1 MLTVRDT
8 QTRIENEGKRN
19 CVNHRMENKRLKIRA
34 YGIVQGIGF
43 RPFVSRLAA
52 ELHLA
57 GDVANKGSYVEI
69 HVEGRCSDVD
79 RFREDLVAR
88 APAVAAI
95 VRVEDFEEDLTGST
109 VFRIIGS
116 THVEGEIFVSPDLA
130 ICPDCRRE
138 LFDPADKR
146 YLHPFINCTNCGPRL
161 TILDGVP
168 YDRVRTSM
176 GVFPMCPDCEF
187 EYTHPET
194 RRYHAQP
201 VCCNDCGPRVYVLR
215 TDEVFDRDAASA
227 DVPEAAGDHAGR
239 PTGLLPWGHS
249 EEEESLVIK
258 HEMDGDAIVY
268 VRRVIRNGGIAA
280 VKGIGGF
287 HLCCDATCDAAVRRL
302 RELKHRPMKPFAVMM
317 KNLETVR
324 RECIVPPE
332 AVKILDG
339 VQKPIVI
346 LNRVSRFNHVT
357 QMAKDVQLDQTAGSD
372 QITRKEPSLKC
383 ERLSRLVAPDNPTVG
398 VMLPYAPVQLLIFD
412 YPDGEPFTDALVMTS
427 GNPSGAP
434 ICKDDEDAIR
444 YLAPMCDVILSN
456 DRLIRLRADDSVM
469 QMVPAEDMVGAT
481 DLPTESDEKSA
492 AKREGGQNVKMKPYM
507 IRRSRGY
514 APLPFLG
521 PAGFKGQVLAAGGEL
536 KNTFCLAKDEL
547 YYPSPYIGD
556 LADLRSVKAL
566 DAAVTRMEELLETKP
581 ELVVCDMHPRYNSSA
596 FAEEIGIPV
605 KKIQHHYAHVL
616 SCMAENG
623 VTDKVIGISLD
634 GTGYGTDGTIW
645 GGEVLL
651 ASPETF
657 ERVGM
662 LKPFVQAGG
671 DLASKE
677 GWRIALSLIYDAT
690 GSREETLTHARELKL
705 APDKD
710 LKMQM
715 LMIEKR
721 LNAVTSTS
729 AGRLFDGISALL
741 GIRLASTFE
750 GEASMALEFAAERWL
765 SEHEISVPQNR
776 EQEKYDDAEGLHES
790 VVPDTPKVEILH
802 ENNMLALDYKPLIVR
817 ILSGIRNGE
826 SSDLLA
832 YLFHA
837 YLSHGMCRIALET
850 RRKTGVNKAALGG
863 GCFQNLLLLRL
874 CREELAGLGFRV
886 LTHSLVPP
894 NDGGIGLGQAFYGM
908 WSLNETGRA
917 EL

>member
-1 MLTVRDT
+1 
-8 QTRIENEGKRN
+8 
-19 CVNHRMENKRLKIRA
+19 MENKRLKIRA

-43 RPFVSRLAA
+43 RPFVSRLASW
-52 ELHLA
+52 LHLA

-69 HVEGRCSDVD
+69 HVEGASELVD
-79 RFREDLVAR
+79 QFREDLVAR

-95 VRVEDFEEDLTGST
+95 VRVEETEEALTGST
-109 VFRIIGS
+109 MFRIIGS
-116 THVEGEIFVSPDLA
+116 SHVEGEIFVSPDLA
-130 ICPDCRRE
+130 ICPDCKRE
-138 LFDPADKR
+138 LFDAGDKR

-176 GVFPMCPDCEF
+176 GVFPMCPDCEY
-187 EYTHPET
+187 EYMHPET

-215 TDEVFDRDAASA
+215 TDEVFDRDAASP
-227 DVPEAAGDHAGR
+227 DDSKAAGR
-239 PTGLLPWGHS
+239 ETCPTGLLPWGHP
-249 EEEESLVIK
+249 EEDEARVTK
-258 HEMDGDAIVY
+258 HEMDGDAIMY

-287 HLCCDATCDAAVRRL
+287 HLCCDATCDEAVARL

-324 RECIVPPE
+324 CECVVPAE
-332 AVKILDG
+332 AEKILDG

-346 LNRVSRFNHVT
+346 LDRV
-357 QMAKDVQLDQTAGSD
+357 
-372 QITRKEPSLKC
+372 TRKEPSPTRG
-383 ERLSRLVAPDNPTVG
+383 RLSALVAPDNPTVG

-412 YPDGEPFTDALVMTS
+412 YPDGEPFTDALIMTS

-444 YLAPMCDVILSN
+444 YLSPMCDVILSN

-469 QMVPAEDMVGAT
+469 QMVPVEDAAGDLKLADGMNT
-481 DLPTESDEKSA
+481 DMKTAVQTEKATESRENCSSEDFITSDENAYTK
-492 AKREGGQNVKMKPYM
+492 KIGRESVKMKPYM

-521 PAGFKGQVLAAGGEL
+521 PAGFRGQVLAAGGEL

-566 DAAVTRMEELLETKP
+566 DAAVTRMEELLETRP

-651 ASPETF
+651 AAPDAF
-657 ERVGM
+657 ERIGM

-677 GWRIALSLIYDAT
+677 GWRIALSLLYDMA
-690 GSREETLTHARELKL
+690 GSREETLKAARELRL
-705 APDKD
+705 APEKD

-729 AGRLFDGISALL
+729 AGRLFDGVSALL
-741 GIRLASTFE
+741 GIRSASTFE
-750 GEASMALEFAAERWL
+750 GEASMALEFAAERWI
-765 SEHEISVPQNR
+765 SEHGSTVPRDFDLVRSADWEDQCAG
-776 EQEKYDDAEGLHES
+776 DVFGAPL
-790 VVPDTPKVEILH
+790 VEILH
-802 ENNMLALDYKPLIVR
+802 ENDVLALDYRPLIVS
-817 ILSGIRNGE
+817 IMSGIRQGVG
-826 SSDLLA
+826 SDQLA

-837 YLSHGMCRIALET
+837 YLAHGMCRIAIES
-850 RRKTGVNKAALGG
+850 RKRTGVNIAALSG
-863 GCFQNLLLLRL
+863 GCFQNLLLLKL
-874 CREELAGLGFRV
+874 CREELKAEGFRV

-908 WSLNETGRA
+908 WNLNETGKA
-917 EL
+917 AD

>member
-1 MLTVRDT
+1 
-8 QTRIENEGKRN
+8 
-19 CVNHRMENKRLKIRA
+19 MENKRLKIRA

-69 HVEGRCSDVD
+69 HVEGKCSDVD

-95 VRVEDFEEDLTGST
+95 VRVEVTPEELTGST
-109 VFRIIGS
+109 MFRIIGS

-227 DVPEAAGDHAGR
+227 EVKEAAGDHESR
-239 PTGLLPWGHS
+239 PIGLLPRGHS
-249 EEEESLVIK
+249 KEEEALVTQ
-258 HEMDGDAIVY
+258 HEMDGDAIMY

-287 HLCCDATCDAAVRRL
+287 HLCCDATCDEAVARL

-317 KNLETVR
+317 KNIETVR
-324 RECIVPPE
+324 RECVVPRE
-332 AVKILDG
+332 AEKILDG

-346 LNRVSRFNHVT
+346 LDRVTR
-357 QMAKDVQLDQTAGSD
+357 LDRVA
-372 QITRKEPSLKC
+372 RKEPSLTREK
-383 ERLSRLVAPDNPTVG
+383 LSSLVAPDNPTVG

-412 YPDGEPFTDALVMTS
+412 YPDGEPFTDALIMTS

-444 YLAPMCDVILSN
+444 YLSPMCDVILSN

-469 QMVPAEDMVGAT
+469 QMVPVEDMVGAT
-481 DLPTESDEKSA
+481 DYLIESDEKAA
-492 AKREGGQNVKMKPYM
+492 AKRKGGQTVKMKPYM

-521 PAGFKGQVLAAGGEL
+521 PAGFKGQVLAVGGEL

-547 YYPSPYIGD
+547 YYPSPYVGD

-566 DAAVTRMEELLETKP
+566 DAAVARMEELLETKP

-623 VTDKVIGISLD
+623 VTEKVIGISLD

-651 ASPETF
+651 AGQDAF

-677 GWRIALSLIYDAT
+677 GWRIALSLIYDVS
-690 GSREETLTHARELKL
+690 GSREETLTIARELEL
-705 APDKD
+705 APEKD

-729 AGRLFDGISALL
+729 AGRLFDGVSALL
-741 GIRLASTFE
+741 GIRSASTFE
-750 GEASMALEFAAERWL
+750 GEASMALEFAAARWL
-765 SEHEISVPQNR
+765 AICESSAPQDF
-776 EQEKYDDAEGLHES
+776 EQERSAVREGQYES
-790 VVPDTPKVEILH
+790 AVSDTPQVEILH
-802 ENNMLALDYKPLIVR
+802 DNNILALDYKPLI
-817 ILSGIRNGE
+817 ISIMNGIRNGE
-826 SSDLLA
+826 SRDRLA
-832 YLFHA
+832 YMFHE
-837 YLSHGMCRIALET
+837 YLAHGMCRIAFEI
-850 RRKTGVNKAALGG
+850 REKTGVNIVALSG
-863 GCFQNLLLLRL
+863 GCFQNLLLLKL
-874 CREELAGLGFRV
+874 CREELASEGVRV

-908 WSLNETGRA
+908 WSLNKEQN
-917 EL
+917 L

>member
-1 MLTVRDT
+1 M
-8 QTRIENEGKRN
+8 
-19 CVNHRMENKRLKIRA
+19 RMENKRLKIRA

-43 RPFVSRLAA
+43 RPFVSRLAS

-57 GDVANKGSYVEI
+57 GDVCNKGSYVEI
-69 HVEGRCSDVD
+69 HVEGAAADVD

-95 VRVEDFEEDLTGST
+95 VRVEETEEKVTGAAM
-109 VFRIIGS
+109 FHIIGS

-130 ICPDCRRE
+130 ICPDCMRE
-138 LFDPADKR
+138 LFTPGDRR

-176 GVFPMCPDCEF
+176 GAFPMCPECEY

-201 VCCNDCGPRVYVLR
+201 VCCNECGPRVYVLR
-215 TDEVFDRDAASA
+215 TEKVFHGNRSLPDAFNAGELVSA
-227 DVPEAAGDHAGR
+227 DISGEMEVGAENAYQPG
-239 PTGLLPWGHS
+239 GLLPWGHS
-249 EEEESLVIK
+249 EEEEALVRK
-258 HEMDGDAIVY
+258 HETDGDAIMY

-287 HLCCDATCDAAVRRL
+287 HLCCDATCDAAVQRL
-302 RELKHRPMKPFAVMM
+302 RNLKHRPMKPFAVMM
-317 KNLETVR
+317 KDLETVR
-324 RECIVPPE
+324 RECIVPAE
-332 AVKILDG
+332 AEKILDG

-346 LNRVSRFNHVT
+346 LDRV
-357 QMAKDVQLDQTAGSD
+357 
-372 QITRKEPSLKC
+372 TRKEPSPMR

-398 VMLPYAPVQLLIFD
+398 VMLPYAPVQLLLFD
-412 YPDGEPFTDALVMTS
+412 YPDGEPFTDALIMTS

-444 YLAPMCDVILSN
+444 YLSPMCDVILSN

-469 QMVPAEDMVGAT
+469 QMVPVT
-481 DLPTESDEKSA
+481 DTVPA
-492 AKREGGQNVKMKPYM
+492 AGKDADVIRDSTRPVKMKPYM

-581 ELVVCDMHPRYNSSA
+581 EMVVCDMHPRYNSSA
-596 FAEEIGIPV
+596 FAEELGIPV
-605 KKIQHHYAHVL
+605 AKIQHHYAHVL

-623 VTDKVIGISLD
+623 VTEKVIGISLD

-651 ASPETF
+651 ADPAAY
-657 ERVGM
+657 ERIGM

-671 DLASKE
+671 DLASRE
-677 GWRIALSLIYDAT
+677 GWRIALSLIYDAA
-690 GSREETLTHARELKL
+690 GSREETLAIARELYL
-705 APDKD
+705 AGEKD

-729 AGRLFDGISALL
+729 AGRLFDGVSALL
-741 GIRLASTFE
+741 GIRRASTFE

-765 SEHEISVPQNR
+765 AEHEMCVAYGGADEKAALPHVSLISGP
-776 EQEKYDDAEGLHES
+776 EGVLS
-790 VVPDTPKVEILH
+790 
-802 ENNMLALDYKPLIVR
+802 LDYKPLIVR
-817 ILSGIRNGE
+817 ILSGLKDGE
-826 SSDLLA
+826 SADRMAAMFHEYLA
-832 YLFHA
+832 
-837 YLSHGMCRIALET
+837 HGMCRIAIET
-850 RRKTGVNKAALGG
+850 RKKTGVNIAALSG
-863 GCFQNLLLLRL
+863 GCFQNLLLLKL
-874 CREELAGLGFRV
+874 CREELAGEGFRV

-908 WSLNETGRA
+908 WSLNQGRKN
-917 EL
+917 EF

>member
-1 MLTVRDT
+1 
-8 QTRIENEGKRN
+8 
-19 CVNHRMENKRLKIRA
+19 MENKRLKIRA

-69 HVEGRCSDVD
+69 HVEGKCSDVD
-79 RFREDLVAR
+79 QFREDLVAR

-95 VRVEDFEEDLTGST
+95 VRVEDSEEELTGST
-109 VFRIIGS
+109 MFRIIGS

-130 ICPDCRRE
+130 ICPDCKRE

-215 TDEVFDRDAASA
+215 TDEVFGRDAASA
-227 DVPEAAGDHAGR
+227 DVTAAAENHGSR
-239 PTGLLPWGHS
+239 PIGLLPWGHS
-249 EEEESLVIK
+249 VEEESLVTK
-258 HEMDGDAIVY
+258 H
-268 VRRVIRNGGIAA
+268 RNGGIAA

-287 HLCCDATCDAAVRRL
+287 HLCCDATCDEAVARL

-324 RECIVPPE
+324 CECVVPAE
-332 AVKILDG
+332 AEKILDG

-346 LNRVSRFNHVT
+346 LDRV
-357 QMAKDVQLDQTAGSD
+357 
-372 QITRKEPSLKC
+372 TRKEPSPTRG
-383 ERLSRLVAPDNPTVG
+383 RLSALVAPDNPTVG

-412 YPDGEPFTDALVMTS
+412 YPDGEPFTDALIMTS

-444 YLAPMCDVILSN
+444 YLSPMCDVILSN

-469 QMVPAEDMVGAT
+469 QMVPVEDRAFEP
-481 DLPTESDEKSA
+481 DLPIGSDEKAA
-492 AKREGGQNVKMKPYM
+492 AKREGGQTMKMKPYM

-566 DAAVTRMEELLETKP
+566 EAAVTRVEELLETKP

-596 FAEEIGIPV
+596 FAEEIGLPV

-623 VTDKVIGISLD
+623 VAEKVIGISLD

-651 ASPETF
+651 AGPDAF
-657 ERVGM
+657 ERIGM

-690 GSREETLTHARELKL
+690 GSREETLAAGRELEL
-705 APDKD
+705 APEKN

-721 LNAVTSTS
+721 LSAVTSTS
-729 AGRLFDGISALL
+729 AGRLFDGVSALL
-741 GIRLASTFE
+741 GIRSASTFE

-765 SEHEISVPQNR
+765 ATRENAVLQDSLQAQSVATQGR
-776 EQEKYDDAEGLHES
+776 HTVKES
-790 VVPDTPKVEILH
+790 
-802 ENNMLALDYKPLIVR
+802 AR
-817 ILSGIRNGE
+817 
-826 SSDLLA
+826 
-832 YLFHA
+832 
-837 YLSHGMCRIALET
+837 
-850 RRKTGVNKAALGG
+850 
-863 GCFQNLLLLRL
+863 
-874 CREELAGLGFRV
+874 
-886 LTHSLVPP
+886 
-894 NDGGIGLGQAFYGM
+894 
-908 WSLNETGRA
+908 
-917 EL
+917 

>member
-1 MLTVRDT
+1 
-8 QTRIENEGKRN
+8 
-19 CVNHRMENKRLKIRA
+19 MENKRLKIRA

-69 HVEGRCSDVD
+69 HVEGKCSDVD
-79 RFREDLVAR
+79 QFREDLVAR

-95 VRVEDFEEDLTGST
+95 VRVEDTPEELTGST
-109 VFRIIGS
+109 MFRIIGS

-215 TDEVFDRDAASA
+215 TDEVFGRDAA
-227 DVPEAAGDHAGR
+227 AANVTTAAENHESR
-239 PTGLLPWGHS
+239 PIGLLPWGHS
-249 EEEESLVIK
+249 AEEESLVTK
-258 HEMDGDAIVY
+258 HEMDGDAIMY

-287 HLCCDATCDAAVRRL
+287 HLCCDATCDEAVARL

-324 RECIVPPE
+324 RECVVPVE
-332 AVKILDG
+332 AEKILDG

-346 LNRVSRFNHVT
+346 LDRFSRFNHVT

-372 QITRKEPSLKC
+372 QITRKEPSPKC
-383 ERLSRLVAPDNPTVG
+383 ERLSGLVAPDNPTVG

-412 YPDGEPFTDALVMTS
+412 YPDGEPFTDALIMTS

-444 YLAPMCDVILSN
+444 YLSPMCDVILSN

-469 QMVPAEDMVGAT
+469 QMVPVEDRASEP
-481 DLPTESDEKSA
+481 DLTIGSDEKAA
-492 AKREGGQNVKMKPYM
+492 AKREGGQTMKMKPYM

-566 DAAVTRMEELLETKP
+566 EAAVTRMEELLETKP

-623 VTDKVIGISLD
+623 VTEKVIGISLD

-651 ASPETF
+651 AGPDAF

-671 DLASKE
+671 DLSSKE

-690 GSREETLTHARELKL
+690 GSREETLAAARKL
-705 APDKD
+705 EPAPEKD

-715 LMIEKR
+715 FMIEKR

-729 AGRLFDGISALL
+729 AGRLFDGVSALL
-741 GIRLASTFE
+741 GIRSASTFE

-765 SEHEISVPQNR
+765 AEHENAVLQDSAQA
-776 EQEKYDDAEGLHES
+776 QSAAAEGRNER
-790 VVPDTPKVEILH
+790 VVSDTPKVEILH
-802 ENNMLALDYKPLIVR
+802 ENNILELDYKLLI
-817 ILSGIRNGE
+817 ISIMNGIRNGE
-826 SSDLLA
+826 SRDRLA
-832 YLFHA
+832 YMFHE
-837 YLSHGMCRIALET
+837 YLAHGMCRIAFET
-850 RRKTGVNKAALGG
+850 REKTGVNIVALSG
-863 GCFQNLLLLRL
+863 GCFQNLLLLKL
-874 CREELAGLGFRV
+874 CREELASEGFRV

-908 WSLNETGRA
+908 WNLNKTSKADE
-917 EL
+917 

>member
-1 MLTVRDT
+1 
-8 QTRIENEGKRN
+8 
-19 CVNHRMENKRLKIRA
+19 MENKRLKIRA

-43 RPFVSRLAA
+43 RPFVSRLASW
-52 ELHLA
+52 LHLA

-69 HVEGRCSDVD
+69 HVEGASELVD
-79 RFREDLVAR
+79 QFREDLVAR

-95 VRVEDFEEDLTGST
+95 VRVEETEEALTGST
-109 VFRIIGS
+109 MFRIIGS
-116 THVEGEIFVSPDLA
+116 SHVEGEIFVSPDLA
-130 ICPDCRRE
+130 ICPDCKRE
-138 LFDPADKR
+138 LFDAGDKR

-176 GVFPMCPDCEF
+176 GVFPMCPDCEY
-187 EYTHPET
+187 EYMHPET

-215 TDEVFDRDAASA
+215 TDEVFDRDAASP
-227 DVPEAAGDHAGR
+227 DDSKAAGR
-239 PTGLLPWGHS
+239 ETCPTGLLPWGHP
-249 EEEESLVIK
+249 EEDEARVTK
-258 HEMDGDAIVY
+258 HEMDGDAIMY

-287 HLCCDATCDAAVRRL
+287 HLCCDATCDEAVARL

-324 RECIVPPE
+324 CECVVPAE
-332 AVKILDG
+332 AEKILDG

-346 LNRVSRFNHVT
+346 LDRV
-357 QMAKDVQLDQTAGSD
+357 
-372 QITRKEPSLKC
+372 TRKEPSPTRG
-383 ERLSRLVAPDNPTVG
+383 RLSALVAPDNPTVG

-412 YPDGEPFTDALVMTS
+412 YPDGEPFTDALIMTS

-444 YLAPMCDVILSN
+444 YLSPMCDVILSN

-469 QMVPAEDMVGAT
+469 QMVPVEDMVSVP
-481 DLPTESDEKSA
+481 DLTTGSDEKAA
-492 AKREGGQNVKMKPYM
+492 AKREGGQTVKMKPYM

-623 VTDKVIGISLD
+623 VTEKVIGISLD

-651 ASPETF
+651 AGPDAF

-690 GSREETLTHARELKL
+690 GSREETLAAARELEP
-705 APDKD
+705 AAEKD

-729 AGRLFDGISALL
+729 AGRLFDGVSALL
-741 GIRLASTFE
+741 GIRSASTFE

-765 SEHEISVPQNR
+765 AEHENAVLQDSAQA
-776 EQEKYDDAEGLHES
+776 QSAAAEGRNER
-790 VVPDTPKVEILH
+790 VVSDTPKVEILH
-802 ENNMLALDYKPLIVR
+802 ENNILELDYKPLIKS
-817 ILSGIRNGE
+817 IMNGIRNGE
-826 SSDLLA
+826 SRDRLA
-832 YLFHA
+832 YMFHE
-837 YLSHGMCRIALET
+837 YLAHGMCRIAFET
-850 RRKTGVNKAALGG
+850 REKTGVNIVALSG
-863 GCFQNLLLLRL
+863 GCFQNLLLLKL
-874 CREELAGLGFRV
+874 CREELASEGFRV

-908 WSLNETGRA
+908 WNLNKTSKADE
-917 EL
+917 